1 MISDQERMRQHF
13 RAAARQIMERQ
24 PGIPFP
30 ELVVRTMA
38 TQPPDFGVSYD
49 TAVCKVRALLRY
61 HRMAAEGRTGDGKG
75 VATVGQRGGMD
86 MAAAS
91 IGGSSP
97 KRRYWAELCRRVQRR
112 MAPPHSQTLPRA
124 VQYVLTSERPDCWH
138 LSYLTACKWLEG
150 TG

>member
-13 RAAARQIMERQ
+13 RAAARQIMQLQ
-24 PGIPFP
+24 PGINFP

-61 HRMAAEGRTGDGKG
+61 GRSAADGQTGDGNG
-75 VATVGQRGGMD
+75 VAAFGYGGGMGV
-86 MAAAS
+86 AAPS

-97 KRRYWAELCRRVQRR
+97 KRRYWDELCRRVQRR
-112 MAPPHSQTLPRA
+112 MAPPYSQKLPRA
-124 VQYVLTSERPDCWH
+124 VQHVLTNERPSCWH